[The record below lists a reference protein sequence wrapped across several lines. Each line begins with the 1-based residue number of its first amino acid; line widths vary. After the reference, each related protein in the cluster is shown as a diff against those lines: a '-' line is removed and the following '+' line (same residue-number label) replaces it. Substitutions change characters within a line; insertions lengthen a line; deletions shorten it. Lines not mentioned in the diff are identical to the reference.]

1 MSVNR
6 EKIEKE
12 AKEIKDIEA
21 FIGARILRYV
31 QENED
36 RAFSISELM
45 RIGTKKDMGIPL
57 YSIVVKI
64 IIQLVKEGDL
74 KAFDYKGRLL
84 MAAK

>member
-1 MSVNR
+1 MSANR

-12 AKEIKDIEA
+12 ANEIKDIEA
-21 FIGARILRYV
+21 LIGARILRYV

-45 RIGTKKDMGIPL
+45 RIGTEKDLGIPL

-64 IIQLVKEGDL
+64 IIQLVKEGNL
-74 KAFDYKGRLL
+74 KAFDYKGQLL